1 MILPY
6 RILERKRAGMRLADE
21 EIRAVARGAAGNG
34 GDGGDGDG
42 DSWSEGQLAAFLMA
56 AAIRGLE
63 PAETRALTLAMRDSG
78 ERWDLGAAVPRLCD
92 KHSTG
97 GVGDKV
103 SLVIAPL
110 LASCGLPV
118 FMLAG
123 RGLGHT
129 GGTIDKLE
137 SIPGMDLRLD
147 RRRCLDLLAR
157 CGMAIGGAT
166 AGIAP
171 ADRRL
176 YALRDATATVDS
188 IPLIVASILSKKLA
202 AGAAAVVFDVKT
214 GNGAFLPE
222 LDRSLE
228 LARGLAGT
236 ARALGT
242 PASCLVTDMSQP
254 LGRWAGHAA
263 EVRESL
269 AALAGEGPEDLMAVT
284 FALAEEVSRLA
295 GQPLE
300 RPALAAA
307 IASGRAREAFDRWA
321 VLQGAD
327 PDWLRS
333 PRCDLAPVERPLRA
347 VRSGRLAAVDVRQLG
362 LLLVE
367 AGGGRARPDSSIDC
381 GISLET
387 RARLGQAV
395 EAGEELGRVYLRRDD
410 ERLAAAFAAC
420 FTVGDAGEAPP
431 LIAGRVA

>member
-1 MILPY
+1 MALPY

-21 EIRAVARGAAGNG
+21 EIREVARGAAGG
-34 GDGGDGDG
+34 
-42 DSWSEGQLAAFLMA
+42 SWSEGQLAAFLMA
-56 AAIRGLE
+56 AAIRGLD
-63 PAETRALTLAMRDSG
+63 PGETRALTLAMRDSG
-78 ERWDLGAAVPRLCD
+78 ALWDLRSEFPRLCD

-147 RRRCLDLLAR
+147 RARCLALLGR

-166 AGIAP
+166 EEIAP

-176 YALRDATATVDS
+176 YALRDVTATVDS

-202 AGAAAVVFDVKT
+202 TGPAAVVFDVKT

-228 LARGLAGT
+228 LARGLVKT

-269 AALAGEGPEDLMAVT
+269 DALAGEGPEDLMEVT
-284 FALAEEVSRLA
+284 FAQAEEVSRLA
-295 GQPLE
+295 GHPLD
-300 RPALAAA
+300 RGTLNQA
-307 IASGRAREAFDRWA
+307 IASGRARESFERWA
-321 VLQGAD
+321 VLQGAS
-327 PDWLRS
+327 PAWLRA
-333 PRCDLAPVERPLRA
+333 PRFGLAPVEKPLLAR
-347 VRSGRLAAVDVRQLG
+347 RSGRLARVDTRQLG

-367 AGGGRARPDSSIDC
+367 AGGGRTRPEDAIDF

-387 RARLGQAV
+387 KVQLGQAV
-395 EAGEELGRVYLRRDD
+395 EAGEELARVYLRREDQGMVEAFGECFAVED
-410 ERLAAAFAAC
+410 E
-420 FTVGDAGEAPP
+420 GEAPV
-431 LIAGRVA
+431 LIPERVS

>member
-1 MILPY
+1 MLLPY
-6 RILERKRAGMRLADE
+6 RILERKRAGMRLDAE
-21 EIRAVARGAAGNG
+21 EIRSVAQGAT
-34 GDGGDGDG
+34 DG
-42 DSWSEGQLAAFLMA
+42 SWSEGQLAAFLMA
-56 AAIRGLE
+56 AAIRGLDGE
-63 PAETRALTLAMRDSG
+63 ETRALTLAMRDSG
-78 ERWDLGAAVPRLCD
+78 ELWDLGAEVPRLCD

-147 RRRCLDLLAR
+147 RGRCLDLLAR
-157 CGMAIGGAT
+157 CGMAIGAAT
-166 AGIAP
+166 AGLAP

-176 YALRDATATVDS
+176 YALRDVTATVDS
-188 IPLIVASILSKKLA
+188 IPLITASILSKKLA
-202 AGAAAVVFDVKT
+202 TAAAAVVFDVKT

-228 LARGLAGT
+228 LARGLVET
-236 ARALGT
+236 SRALGT
-242 PASCLVTDMSQP
+242 PAACLVTDMSQP

-269 AALAGEGPEDLMAVT
+269 DALAGEGPEDLMEVT
-284 FALAEEVSRLA
+284 FALAEEVARLA
-295 GQPLE
+295 GRPVE
-300 RPALAAA
+300 RREMAAA
-307 IASGRAREAFDRWA
+307 ITSGRAREAFERWA
-321 VLQGAD
+321 ALQGAD
-327 PDWLRS
+327 PAWLRA
-333 PRCDLAPVERPLRA
+333 PRFDLAPVERPLLAR
-347 VRSGRLAAVDVRQLG
+347 RSGRLAAVDVRQLG

-367 AGGGRARPDSSIDC
+367 AGGGRTHPGDAIDF

-387 RARLGQAV
+387 RVRLGAAV
-395 EAGEELGRVYLRRDD
+395 EAGEELARVHLRRED
-410 ERLAAAFAAC
+410 ERLAEAFAAC
-420 FTVGDAGEAPP
+420 FEVADVGEAPP
-431 LIAGRVA
+431 LIAGRVG